1 MYDKIKIKWEKHDDY
16 TTPYE
21 AWEDIKEYIPSGK
34 VIWEAFY
41 CNGTSG
47 EHLRKLGFETIHE
60 DIDFF
65 KENRGDI
72 IVSNPPYSIIL
83 QVLKRLEELDK
94 PFILLMPVGK
104 LSTQYFKKSK
114 FHNNISII
122 IPKKR
127 INFDKQKD
135 EKKVEKISRSSFD
148 CYYYC
153 YKIPLPSQIVFL

>member
-1 MYDKIKIKWEKHDDY
+1 MYDKIKWEKHDDY

-21 AWEDIKEYIPSGK
+21 VWEDIKQYIPSGK
-34 VIWEAFY
+34 IIWEAFY

-65 KENRGDI
+65 QHNVGDI
-72 IVSNPPYSIIL
+72 IVSNPPYSIVS

-104 LSTQYFKKSK
+104 LSTQYFKKSVFCNK
-114 FHNNISII
+114 ISII

-135 EKKVEKISRSSFD
+135 GKKVEKPSKSPFD